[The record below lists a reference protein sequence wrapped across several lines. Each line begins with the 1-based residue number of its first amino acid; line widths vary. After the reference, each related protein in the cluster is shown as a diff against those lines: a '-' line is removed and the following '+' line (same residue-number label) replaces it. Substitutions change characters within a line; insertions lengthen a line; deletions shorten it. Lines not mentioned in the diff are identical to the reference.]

1 MRKIPFS
8 IFKRLNSLWRPQYS
22 VVRRSGVKFLLN
34 KKNWIDQRILSF
46 RSYERKNLQAMEE
59 FSRKLNFDGFFDIGA
74 NFGYFSI
81 LIGKKTN
88 IPQCIAF
95 EPLKKNYDQLC
106 ANIFI
111 NEVEEKV
118 KVHNLA
124 LSDRKEAATI
134 WYNNSSTG
142 ISTLLN
148 LENTVRTP
156 DDYQISETIHCE
168 TFDHLYKEKNKRYL
182 CKIDVEGFEEKTIQG
197 MNRFLQENAIVL
209 FIEIHDRESPVFKT
223 LANLGYH
230 QVFIKSD
237 DFIFSNMEAF
247 SRRNI

>member
-22 VVRRSGVKFLLN
+22 VVKRSGVKFLLN
-34 KKNWIDQRILSF
+34 KRNWIDQRILSF
-46 RSYERKNLQAMEE
+46 KPYEKNNVQAMEE
-59 FSRKLNFDGFFDIGA
+59 FSHKLNFDGFFDIGA
-74 NFGYFSI
+74 NFGYYSI

-111 NEVEEKV
+111 NELEEKV
-118 KVHNLA
+118 TAHNLA
-124 LSDRKEAATI
+124 LGDRTEEATI

-142 ISTLLN
+142 ISTLLDP
-148 LENTVRTP
+148 ENTVRKP

-168 TFDHLYKEKNKRYL
+168 IFDHLYKEKNKKYL
-182 CKIDVEGFEEKTIQG
+182 CKIDVEGFEEKTIKG
-197 MNRFLQENAIVL
+197 MSRFLQENAVVL
-209 FIEIHDRESPVFKT
+209 FIEIHDRGSPVFKT
-223 LANLGYH
+223 LADLGYH

-237 DFIFSNMEAF
+237 DFIFSNMEDF
-247 SRRNI
+247 SKRHI